1 MLPDQLIEAVNK
13 MVSGIRAFDYV
24 DSISRFHRIQASP
37 GLHNAIV
44 HLKEEIG
51 KVSKAKTKVFDYAAD
66 GRSQIETWTA
76 PFGWT
81 ADSGTLELLEPEER
95 LLADFQAEPISLIT
109 HSQGADMESE
119 VVYVGKALSPKD
131 LEGKD
136 IKSKVVLTENLARI
150 AAKPLFALGGAA
162 GILTYVP
169 PSGVDEIAHLRRYD
183 AFWPAAGED
192 KITGF
197 GFSLRQA
204 DGLKL
209 KGWLEEGKTVKVR
222 AKVDAKLGTGKTEVL
237 SALIEGEDTSKEFWL
252 FAHICHPHP
261 GANDNASGSAALME
275 ALRTIS
281 ALLDEGPIE
290 KLECS
295 IRFVWL
301 PEWNGTISFIHNE
314 KVLLERCIGMLNM
327 DMVGADPAKAG
338 SVLHLFRTPYSLPTT
353 LNNIVRYW
361 AETESER
368 KPDRIIGGTM
378 CPLPFS
384 YDIYSAGS
392 DHLMFV
398 DSTVGKPSV
407 MLNQYPD
414 RFYHTSTDTIDKVD
428 PVQMAYATRI
438 AVLSALTHA
447 MPKHVCKELM
457 MTLCRDE
464 AIEIMHRIS
473 HSGVCDLSRC
483 RGNPEEIYP
492 RIIRWLGLAHELGL
506 ATLDKAGEEWHL
518 ISEQKSLQEALKTS
532 LEMTYT
538 TEMVVARKAYE
549 GACAEVGLEAQRDDQ
564 ISLES
569 LSFGMD
575 IKRRINYPLDPGFIM
590 KKLPDRVPA
599 YMELKEK
606 MKRISETVDEI
617 LNLSNEWTSL
627 DSIYDTLCLQFGSF
641 ESKILL
647 DIVKDLTTAEVI
659 ESRGK

>member
-13 MVSGIRAFDYV
+13 KVSGIRAFDYV

-37 GLHNAIV
+37 GIHDAIL

-66 GRSQIETWTA
+66 GKSKIESWTA
-76 PFGWT
+76 PFGWS
-81 ADSGTLELLEPEER
+81 ANSGTLELLEPENR
-95 LLADFQAEPISLIT
+95 LLADFHAEPISLIA
-109 HSQGADMESE
+109 HSQAADMESE

-136 IKSKVVLTENLARI
+136 IKGKVVLTENLARI

-183 AFWPAAGED
+183 AFWPSAGED

-197 GFSLRQA
+197 GFSLKQA

-252 FAHICHPHP
+252 FAHVCHPHP

-275 ALRTIS
+275 ALRAIS
-281 ALLDEGPIE
+281 ALIDEGTIGKPE
-290 KLECS
+290 YS

-301 PEWNGTISFIHNE
+301 PEWNGTISFVHNE
-314 KVLLERCIGMLNM
+314 KALLERCIGMLNM

-361 AETESER
+361 AETER
-368 KPDRIIGGTM
+368 KRIPDRALGGTM
-378 CPLPFS
+378 CPLPFT
-384 YDIYSAGS
+384 YEVYSAGS

-398 DSTVGKPSV
+398 DSTVGIPSV

-438 AVLSALTHA
+438 AVLSALTYA

-473 HSGVCDLSRC
+473 HSGVCDLSKC

-492 RIIRWLGLAHELGL
+492 KIIRWLGLAHDLGL
-506 ATLDKAGEEWHL
+506 ATLDRVGEEWHL

-532 LEMTYT
+532 LEMAYT
-538 TEMVVARKAYE
+538 TEMVVSRKAYE
-549 GACAEVGLEAQRDDQ
+549 GACAEVGLEAQGDDQ

-569 LSFGMD
+569 LSFGKE
-575 IKRRINYPLDPGFIM
+575 IKRKITYPLDPGFIM
-590 KKLPDRVPA
+590 MKLPERIPA
-599 YMELKEK
+599 YMELRENIKKIGE
-606 MKRISETVDEI
+606 IVDEI

-627 DSIYDTLCLQFGSF
+627 DSIYDALCLQFGSF

-647 DIVKDLTTAEVI
+647 DIVKDLTTADVI
-659 ESRGK
+659 ESRGN